1 MAKTIKKS
9 NKEELDEFGLNLK
22 QREFCKHYLNGCN
35 AGQAIKK
42 AGYNYSDN
50 AAYVHG
56 SKLLRNAKIE
66 KYLDYLLS
74 LRKDEAKI
82 THERITEEFA
92 KIAFSD
98 ITELFEVIEESLDKT
113 SVKTNKEGK
122 VKSFELKSLK
132 DFPKNLRFAIKS
144 IEPTRYG
151 VKITLYDKIGALE
164 ALGKHTGY
172 FAADNEQK
180 KPEGVQIYLPDNGR
194 NQDQAGELA
203 PES

>member
-1 MAKTIKKS
+1 MARKVTKT
-9 NKEELDEFGLNLK
+9 NKEELDEFGLTMR
-22 QREFCKHYLNGCN
+22 QRAFCDYYFNMPN
-35 AGQAIKK
+35 ASEAVIK
-42 AGYNYSDN
+42 AGFKYTRKAARTQGSRLLAKDN
-50 AAYVHG
+50 
-56 SKLLRNAKIE
+56 IQ
-66 KYLDYLLS
+66 KYLTYLLEKKKEES
-74 LRKDEAKI
+74 KI
-82 THERITEEFA
+82 THEKITEEFA

-98 ITELFEVIEESLDKT
+98 ITELFEQIEESMDKA
-113 SVKTNKEGK
+113 SVKTNKEGR

-132 DFPKNLRFAIKS
+132 DFPKHLRFAIKS

-194 NQDQAGELA
+194 NNDQ
-203 PES
+203 